1 MTDICQGVDI
11 PSWIQAASAV
21 ITVLV
26 TVAVAWYAKRSADT
40 ADKALN
46 SAIEAV
52 NEARKAGKAAQD
64 SAAAAQESTRI
75 SSIHFK
81 REWEPHVEVLDVNHS
96 GVGIF
101 KVTVLNLGMKDA
113 MLRSVLIKRENEGP
127 DKALEQPLHVIAPS
141 GKTII
146 VSLAAALN
154 VYSQR
159 NMLGSVQQ
167 LQTVVF
173 ISMSFDASGSE
184 PTTTDWKRYRV
195 RFAVGSFNSVEEFPE
210 E

>member
-11 PSWIQAASAV
+11 PSWVQAASAV

-46 SAIEAV
+46 AAIEAV
-52 NEARKAGKAAQD
+52 NEGRKAGKAAQD

-75 SSIHFK
+75 SGIHFK
-81 REWEPHVEVLDVNHS
+81 REWEPHVEVLNIAHY
-96 GVGIF
+96 GVGMF

-113 MLRSVLIKRENEGP
+113 ILRSVLIRRENEGP
-127 DKALEQPLHVIAPS
+127 DKTLEQPLHIIAPS
-141 GKTII
+141 GETII

-159 NMLGSVQQ
+159 NMHGSVQQ

-173 ISMSFDASGSE
+173 IRMSFHASGSE
-184 PTTTDWKRYRV
+184 PTNTDWKRYRV
-195 RFAVGSFNSVEEFPE
+195 RFAAGSFNSVEEFPE